1 MKPKIRPLLQQCIEN
16 GIRRGYHR
24 IHKHSIGAVPEED
37 IFSAIEEA
45 IMGELYEWF
54 DFPPTNDD

>member
-1 MKPKIRPLLQQCIEN
+1 LLQQCIEN

-24 IHKHSIGAVPEED
+24 IHKHSIGAVPEEH

-54 DFPPTNDD
+54 DFPPTNDV